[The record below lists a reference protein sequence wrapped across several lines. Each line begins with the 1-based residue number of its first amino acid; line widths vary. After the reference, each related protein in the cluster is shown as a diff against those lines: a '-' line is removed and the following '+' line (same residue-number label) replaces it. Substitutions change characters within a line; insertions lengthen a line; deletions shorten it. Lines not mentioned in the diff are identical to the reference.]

1 MAATLAELEIT
12 TGTDR
17 MNHWQFIKAILEF
30 KYGDLT
36 KEEAIDTMAYYTG
49 LDPFFCNIMLRE
61 MCKEHMKTL
70 MISWPNVGDPPP
82 PYYPLPRK
90 VHDTSP
96 ES

>member
-12 TGTDR
+12 TGDDL
-17 MNHWQFIKAILEF
+17 MCQWQFIKAILEF

-90 VHDTSP
+90 AHDISP